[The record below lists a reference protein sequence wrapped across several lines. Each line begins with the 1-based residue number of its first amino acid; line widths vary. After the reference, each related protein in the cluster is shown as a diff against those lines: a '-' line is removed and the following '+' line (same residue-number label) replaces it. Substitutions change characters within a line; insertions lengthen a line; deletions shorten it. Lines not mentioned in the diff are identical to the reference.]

1 MKDFKALIVD
11 DNAGARDTLSD
22 IFGESGYGVT
32 TAGTGADAI
41 AAASK
46 TAFDLAIIDIK
57 LPDMD
62 GLKLLEELKAIKA
75 DTLCIIV
82 TGHASRDNAITA
94 LRSGAYDYFI
104 KPLDIEAV
112 LRRAEQGLSQI
123 SLARKFKESEEK
135 FRSIFESSN
144 DAMMLLDEKGF
155 IDCNEATLKVFGF
168 KSKEE
173 FLGFHPGELSP
184 PVQADGTDSV
194 EAANERI
201 AVAMRDG
208 RNFFEWTHKGA
219 DGAAFPAEVMLSAM
233 TLEGRTVIQATVRD
247 ITERKRAVE
256 DLERL
261 FNLSGSMVCIIGFD
275 GRFKRVSPAFGET
288 LGYTPEELLSRP
300 VADFIHPDDRK
311 KTLDARNEKLKKGVG
326 IFDFENRYICRDGSF
341 RWLSWT
347 SRSVPDDGIILA
359 MAYDITHRKED
370 ERAFAALMA
379 GTAESTGQEFFDGL
393 VKGLSQWL
401 AVECCAVSELVD
413 GRVRCLSM
421 IHEGEYL
428 KDFEY
433 DLVGSPCEKVSHG
446 GYCVYERDIT
456 KLFPE
461 DAILRDM
468 KAEGYVGSLLKSKD
482 GKAIGILNCV
492 SLGPLKLP
500 PRAKEVFSI
509 MASRASAELERIKAA
524 EALKGSEEMMRAIS
538 ETAQDAIV
546 IINNAGN
553 VVYWNPSAVTI
564 FGYKADEA
572 IGMPFTELVVSEN
585 TRGPLMEKFNLFTE
599 SGKCPMLGRVVEM
612 TAMRKDGSLFPIE
625 HSISTIRLHGEFFS
639 VGMMRD
645 ITERKEMEDVLRKG
659 EAKLSLIYQTVGD
672 TLAFLN
678 VEPEEKYRFVSVNQA
693 FLTATGLTKEMIV
706 GKLIEE
712 VIPEASVSMVRENYK
727 KAISLKKVIRWE
739 ETSLYPAGLKI
750 GDVSVAP
757 VFNAKGECTNLV
769 VSVHDITERKEAE
782 ENVKKEMEITRNLLQ
797 ITEATARKEDLYELL
812 DGIVESIGQIAGSDA
827 TLAYL
832 ADGGEGRLSPAGSS
846 GLQNDTLPLFK
857 TESIDLNIKAI
868 REAFQRGPQL
878 LEERSDEGI
887 CLWLRE
893 MSSIIVIPLEGR
905 KAKLGVIVLAFKE
918 RVSQGGEGG
927 FTEKYL
933 GLLKGAGYY
942 ASIAVEKARY
952 AKDAIDRAME
962 LSRKIE
968 TIEVMNEIDKTI
980 LSTLDPGEI
989 ISISVNMIGRIVPCD
1004 RCTVRLIDRGKG
1016 VLTYAAGFGVDGA
1029 KEVASVP
1036 FNETSTMEVIETL
1049 RPQYL
1054 CNLGKDKGLLPFE
1067 DSLLKAGYPSHIRVP
1082 LVVKSKIT
1090 GVLNLSSRRPAA
1102 FGPEDLATLEK
1113 LSAQII
1119 VALENSR
1126 LVTDLENLLIST
1138 IKTLT
1143 ETIDAKSPWTRGH
1156 SERVTSIAL
1165 RIARDMGFKKERLR
1179 DLEIGGLL
1187 HDIGKI
1193 GTYEDI
1199 LNKPGKLTDDEIL
1212 ELHKHP
1218 LKGVEILSNIR
1229 QFEHIIPVVRH
1240 HHESFDGT
1248 GYPDG
1253 IKGEDI
1259 PLEARILTVADSVD
1273 AMVSDR
1279 PYRKG
1284 LAMDVIFDELK
1295 KFSGVQ
1301 FDPAV
1306 VRAFLKLSRDTK
1318 DGFPGNSGFD
1328 ARG

>member
-62 GLKLLEELKAIKA
+62 GVKLLEELKAIKA

-104 KPLDIEAV
+104 KPLDIDAV
-112 LRRAEQGLSQI
+112 LRRAKQGLSQI
-123 SLARKFKESEEK
+123 SLARKSRESEEK
-135 FRSIFESSN
+135 FRTIFESSN
-144 DAMMLLDEKGF
+144 DAMMLLDEGGF
-155 IDCNEATLKVFGF
+155 IDGNEATLKVFGL
-168 KSKEE
+168 KSKDE

-194 EAANERI
+194 EAAKERI

-208 RNFFEWTHKGA
+208 RNFFEWIHKRA
-219 DGAAFPAEVMLSAM
+219 DGTPFPAEVMLSAM

-275 GRFKRVSPAFGET
+275 GFFKRVSPAFSET

-370 ERAFAALMA
+370 ERAFTALMA
-379 GTAESTGQEFFDGL
+379 GTAVSTGQEFFDGL

-401 AVECCAVSELVD
+401 GVESCAISELVD
-413 GRVRCLSM
+413 GGVRCKSRSM
-421 IHEGEYL
+421 INEGEYI

-433 DLVGSPCEKVSHG
+433 DLAGSPCEKVMAG
-446 GYCVYERDIT
+446 GQLCIYEKDIT
-456 KLFPE
+456 KSFPE
-461 DAILRDM
+461 DAILKDI
-468 KAEGYVGSLLKSKD
+468 KAEGYVGTPLRGKD
-482 GKAIGILNCV
+482 GKVIGVLNCI
-492 SLGPLKLP
+492 SLSPLTLP
-500 PRAKEVFSI
+500 ARTKEVFSI
-509 MASRASAELERIKAA
+509 LASRASAELERIKAVT
-524 EALKGSEEMMRAIS
+524 ALKDSEEMMRAIS

-553 VVYWNPSAVTI
+553 VVYWNPAAVTI

-625 HSISTIRLHGEFFS
+625 HSISTIRLKGELYAI
-639 VGMMRD
+639 GMMLD
-645 ITERKEMEDVLRKG
+645 I
-659 EAKLSLIYQTVGD
+659 SQ
-672 TLAFLN
+672 
-678 VEPEEKYRFVSVNQA
+678 
-693 FLTATGLTKEMIV
+693 
-706 GKLIEE
+706 
-712 VIPEASVSMVRENYK
+712 
-727 KAISLKKVIRWE
+727 
-739 ETSLYPAGLKI
+739 
-750 GDVSVAP
+750 
-757 VFNAKGECTNLV
+757 
-769 VSVHDITERKEAE
+769 RKEAE
-782 ENVKKEMEITRNLLQ
+782 EKIKKEMEITRNLLQ
-797 ITEATARKEDLYELL
+797 ITEATARKENIYELL

-832 ADGGEGRLSPAGSS
+832 AEGAEGRLSPAGSS
-846 GLQNDTLPLFK
+846 GLQNETLPLFK
-857 TESIDLNIKAI
+857 TESLDPNLKAI
-868 REAFQRGPQL
+868 REAFQMGPRL

-893 MSSIIVIPLEGR
+893 MSSIIIIPLEGR
-905 KAKLGVIVLAFKE
+905 KEKLGLIVLAFKE
-918 RVSQGGEGG
+918 RVHHRGSGG

-952 AKDAIDRAME
+952 AKDAIDKAME
-962 LSRKIE
+962 LSHKIE
-968 TIEVMNEIDKTI
+968 TIEVMSEIDKTI

-1004 RCTVRLIDRGKG
+1004 RCTVRLIDRDKG
-1016 VLTYAAGFGVDGA
+1016 VLAYAAGFGVDGA
-1029 KEVASVP
+1029 KEAESVP

-1054 CNLGKDKGLLPFE
+1054 DNLGKDKGLLPFE
-1067 DSLLKAGYPSHIRVP
+1067 ANLLKAGYPSHIRVP
-1082 LVVKSKIT
+1082 LVVRSKIT
-1090 GVLNLSSRRPAA
+1090 GVLNLSSRRTAA

-1113 LSAQII
+1113 LSAQIV

-1165 RIARDMGFKKERLR
+1165 RIAREMGFTKERLR

-1199 LNKPGKLTDDEIL
+1199 LNKPGKLTDEERL

-1253 IKGEDI
+1253 IRGEDI
-1259 PLEARILTVADSVD
+1259 PLEARILTVADTVD

-1284 LAMDVIFDELK
+1284 LAMEVIFDELK

-1301 FDPAV
+1301 FDPDV
-1306 VRAFLKLSRDTK
+1306 VSVFLKLSRDT
-1318 DGFPGNSGFD
+1318 DEWFS
-1328 ARG
+1328 R

>member
-32 TAGTGADAI
+32 TAGSGADAI

-46 TAFDLAIIDIK
+46 MAFDLALIDIK

-62 GLKLLEELKAIKA
+62 GVKLLEELKAIKA

-123 SLARKFKESEEK
+123 SLARQFKESEEK
-135 FRSIFESSN
+135 FRTIFESSN
-144 DAMMLLDEKGF
+144 DAMMLLDEGGF
-155 IDCNEATLKVFGF
+155 VDGNDATLKVFGL
-168 KSKEE
+168 KSKDE
-173 FLGFHPGELSP
+173 FLGFPPGELSP
-184 PVQADGTDSV
+184 PFQPDGTDSV
-194 EAANERI
+194 EAAKERI

-208 RNFFEWTHKGA
+208 RNFFEWTHKRA
-219 DGAAFPAEVMLSAM
+219 DGRPFPAEVMLSAM
-233 TLEGRTVIQATVRD
+233 TLEGRTVIQGTVRD

-275 GRFKRVSPAFGET
+275 GFFKRVSPAFSET

-311 KTLDARNEKLKKGVG
+311 KTLSARNEKLKKGMG

-347 SRSVPDDGIILA
+347 SRSVPDDSVIFA

-370 ERAFAALMA
+370 ERAFTALMA

-393 VKGLSQWL
+393 VKGLSKWL
-401 AVECCAVSELVD
+401 AVDCCAVSELVN
-413 GRVRCLSM
+413 GRLRCKSM
-421 IHEGEYL
+421 IHDGEYV

-433 DLVGSPCEKVSHG
+433 ELAGSPCEKVRQG
-446 GYCVYERDIT
+446 GYCAYEKDIT
-456 KLFPE
+456 RLFPE

-468 KAEGYVGSLLKSKD
+468 KAEGYVGTLLKSKD

-492 SLGPLKLP
+492 SLSPLKLP

-509 MASRASAELERIKAA
+509 LASRASAELERSKAA
-524 EALKGSEEMMRAIS
+524 EALKDSEEMMRAIS

-546 IINNAGN
+546 IINNAGK
-553 VVYWNPSAVTI
+553 VVYWNPAAIAI
-564 FGYKADEA
+564 FGYETDEA
-572 IGMPFTELVVSEN
+572 IGIPFTELIVSEN
-585 TRGPLMEKFNLFTE
+585 IRGPLMEKFNLFTE

-612 TAMRKDGSLFPIE
+612 TAIRKDGTLLPIE
-625 HSISTIRLHGEFFS
+625 HSISTIRLKGELYAI
-639 VGMMRD
+639 GMMRD
-645 ITERKEMEDVLRKG
+645 ISR
-659 EAKLSLIYQTVGD
+659 
-672 TLAFLN
+672 
-678 VEPEEKYRFVSVNQA
+678 
-693 FLTATGLTKEMIV
+693 
-706 GKLIEE
+706 
-712 VIPEASVSMVRENYK
+712 
-727 KAISLKKVIRWE
+727 
-739 ETSLYPAGLKI
+739 
-750 GDVSVAP
+750 
-757 VFNAKGECTNLV
+757 
-769 VSVHDITERKEAE
+769 RKEAE
-782 ENVKKEMEITRNLLQ
+782 VNIKKEMEITGNLLQ
-797 ITEATARKEDLYELL
+797 ITEATAQTDNLNELL
-812 DGIVESIGQIAGSDA
+812 ESMVECIGRVSGSDV

-832 ADGGEGRLSPAGSS
+832 AEGGEGRLSPASSS
-846 GLQNDTLPLFK
+846 GLRNETLTLFR
-857 TESIDLNIKAI
+857 TESLDLNSRAI
-868 REAFQRGPQL
+868 RKAFQMGPRL
-878 LEERSDEGI
+878 LDERSDEGI
-887 CLWLRE
+887 CIWLRE
-893 MSSIIVIPLEGR
+893 MSSIIIIPLEGR
-905 KAKLGVIVLAFKE
+905 KAKLGVVVLAFKE
-918 RVSQGGEGG
+918 KLRREGSGG
-927 FTEKYL
+927 FTEKYG
-933 GLLKGAGYY
+933 GLLKGMGYY
-942 ASIAVEKARY
+942 ASIAIEKARH

-1004 RCTVRLIDRGKG
+1004 RCTVRLVDRERG
-1016 VLTYAAGFGVDGA
+1016 VLTYAAGFSADDRQEA
-1029 KEVASVP
+1029 ESVP
-1036 FNETSTMEVIETL
+1036 FNETSTMAVVDTL

-1067 DSLLKAGYPSHIRVP
+1067 DSLLEAGYPSHIRVP

-1113 LSAQII
+1113 LSAQIV

-1143 ETIDAKSPWTRGH
+1143 ETIDAKSHWTRGH

-1165 RIARDMGFKKERLR
+1165 RIGREMGFKKERLR

-1199 LNKPGKLTDDEIL
+1199 LNKPGKLTAEEIS

-1218 LKGVEILSNIR
+1218 LKGVEILSNIK

-1240 HHESFDGT
+1240 HHEYFDGT

-1259 PLEARILTVADSVD
+1259 PLGARILTVADTVD
-1273 AMVSDR
+1273 AMASDR

-1284 LAMDVIFDELK
+1284 LASEVIFEELR
-1295 KFSGVQ
+1295 KFSGLQ
-1301 FDPAV
+1301 FDPDV
-1306 VRAFLKLSRDTK
+1306 VRAFLKLSRDAK
-1318 DGFPGNSGFD
+1318 EGFPGYSDSD
-1328 ARG
+1328 ARA